1 MRQQI
6 KLKQNNKLTLITIF
20 GIIILLVS
28 VVLSITYGAKSVGL
42 SDVIDAITGNNT
54 SSYNVNVVQARIPR
68 TLFGIIAGAALSISG
83 VLMQSITRNPI
94 ADPSILGVNTGASL
108 FIVCGI
114 SFFNIQSKG
123 AYILFAFAG
132 AMLTALFVYR
142 LANMGYGGATP
153 IKLAIS
159 GAAISTALSSL
170 ISIVVMPDSSVMTT
184 FRFWQIGSIGGTS
197 INDILLLLPFA
208 LVAVCISLL
217 MSHNLDAMLLSDE
230 TAKSLGLNINQTRA
244 IAAICGVLLCATTTA
259 LAGPI
264 SFVGLMIPHLIRGLI
279 GSAHKPLIICSGIY
293 GGAVLIFADI
303 LGRVLGNP
311 GELESGI
318 MTALIGA
325 PVFIYIIRKAKLQ
338 SL

>member
-1 MRQQI
+1 M
-6 KLKQNNKLTLITIF
+6 KQNNKIKTITLI
-20 GIIILLVS
+20 GILLLFIS
-28 VVLSITYGAKSVGL
+28 VILSITYGAKSVGL
-42 SDVIDAITGNNT
+42 SDVIDALLGRNLED
-54 SSYNVNVVQARIPR
+54 YNVNVVQARLPR
-68 TLFGIIAGAALSISG
+68 TLFGIIAGASLSISG

-108 FIVCGI
+108 FIVFGI
-114 SFFNIQSKG
+114 SFFNIQSKLSYIGLAFVG
-123 AYILFAFAG
+123 AL
-132 AMLTALFVYR
+132 LTSIFVYR
-142 LANMGYGGATP
+142 LASLGYSGATP

-170 ISIVVMPDSSVMTT
+170 ISIIVMPDSSVMTS

-197 INDILLLLPFA
+197 TDDILLLLPFTVLA
-208 LVAVCISLL
+208 IVVSFLL
-217 MSHNLDAMLLSDE
+217 SDNLDTMLLSEE
-230 TAKSLGLNINQTRA
+230 TAIALGLNIGRTR
-244 IAAICGVLLCATTTA
+244 ILAALCGVLLCACTTA

-264 SFVGLMIPHLIRGLI
+264 SFIGLMIPHLIRSSI
-279 GSAHKPLIICSGIY
+279 GSSHKPLIILSGIY
-293 GGAVLIFADI
+293 GGAILIISDVLGRI
-303 LGRVLGNP
+303 LGTP